1 MGAEPLSNGLVLLV
15 AGLGLLLV
23 AAEMVVRGASQLAA
37 SLGVGPLVLG
47 LTVVAIGTSAPE
59 LAVGITAAL
68 QGSGSLAVGNIAGTN
83 IFNILFILGLTA
95 LLRPLPLHLQV
106 LKLELPTMVLAA
118 ALMTVFAWDGIITP
132 FDGTVL
138 LGVAV
143 LYTVALIRMSR
154 RETPAVTREFRDMYG
169 TDGAGRAQTVAR
181 ERIGYSAVLAV
192 GLGLSVL
199 GADWLVSGA
208 VDIARKLAISEAVI
222 GLTIVAIGTSA
233 PELVTTIVATLR
245 DERDVAVGNLLGSSI
260 YNILVILGLTCI
272 VAPDG
277 IPVERQL
284 MLVDIPLMTG
294 VALICIPAFV
304 TGKRISRLEGGI
316 GVAVYTVYM
325 VWLVLTRT

>member
-304 TGKRISRLEGGI
+304 TGKRISRIEGGI